1 MNRRFQTILDLENL
15 SPAQLADRLGV
26 QRSGISHIL
35 SGRNKPSF
43 ELLQRVVQSFPEIS
57 AEWLITGNGK
67 PLKEQNQAAASGAAS
82 SAASGATSS
91 AASGAASSATSSAA
105 NSRSSGTTPST
116 TPSISPSTTS
126 GSTNSRSSGTISGAT
141 PPFEGL
147 FNSSEAATEPQIP
160 AQTSDI
166 ESIEDEISDFQP
178 LQSSIFDA
186 NPANDR
192 EKRALK
198 RVILIYNDNTFEE
211 LLPPVDKKR

>member
-82 SAASGATSS
+82 SAASGATS
-91 AASGAASSATSSAA
+91 GTA
-105 NSRSSGTTPST
+105 NSRSSGT

-126 GSTNSRSSGTISGAT
+126 GSNNSSTSGTISGAT

-166 ESIEDEISDFQP
+166 EGIEDEISDFQP

>member
-67 PLKEQNQAAASGAAS
+67 PLKEQNQAAASGA
-82 SAASGATSS
+82 
-91 AASGAASSATSSAA
+91 TSSAA
-105 NSRSSGTTPST
+105 NSRSSGTTPS
-116 TPSISPSTTS
+116 ISPSTTS
-126 GSTNSRSSGTISGAT
+126 GSNNSSTSGTISGAT

-166 ESIEDEISDFQP
+166 EGIEDEITDFQP

>member
-67 PLKEQNQAAASGAAS
+67 PLKEQNQAAASSATSGAAS
-82 SAASGATSS
+82 SAA
-91 AASGAASSATSSAA
+91 SSAA
-105 NSRSSGTTPST
+105 NSRSSGTTPS
-116 TPSISPSTTS
+116 ISPSTTS
-126 GSTNSRSSGTISGAT
+126 GSNNSSTSGTISGAT

-166 ESIEDEISDFQP
+166 EGIEDEISDFQP

>member
-43 ELLQRVVQSFPEIS
+43 ELLQRVVQSFPEII

-82 SAASGATSS
+82 GATSS
-91 AASGAASSATSSAA
+91 ATSGTASGTA
-105 NSRSSGTTPST
+105 NSRSSGT

-126 GSTNSRSSGTISGAT
+126 GSNNSSTSGTISGAT

-147 FNSSEAATEPQIP
+147 FNSSESATEPQIP

-166 ESIEDEISDFQP
+166 EGIEDEISDFQP

>member
-91 AASGAASSATSSAA
+91 ATSGAA
-105 NSRSSGTTPST
+105 NSRSFGT

-126 GSTNSRSSGTISGAT
+126 GSNNSSTSGTISGAT

-147 FNSSEAATEPQIP
+147 FNSSESATEPQIP

-166 ESIEDEISDFQP
+166 EGIEDEISDFQP

>member
-67 PLKEQNQAAASGAAS
+67 PLKEQNQAAASGA
-82 SAASGATSS
+82 
-91 AASGAASSATSSAA
+91 TSSAA
-105 NSRSSGTTPST
+105 NSRSSGTTPS
-116 TPSISPSTTS
+116 ISPSTTS
-126 GSTNSRSSGTISGAT
+126 GSNNSSTSGTISGTT

-166 ESIEDEISDFQP
+166 EGIEDEISDFQP

>member
-35 SGRNKPSF
+35 SGRNRPSF

-82 SAASGATSS
+82 SAASGA
-91 AASGAASSATSSAA
+91 ASSAA
-105 NSRSSGTTPST
+105 NSRSSGTTPS
-116 TPSISPSTTS
+116 ISPSTTS
-126 GSTNSRSSGTISGAT
+126 GSNNSSTSGTISGAT

-147 FNSSEAATEPQIP
+147 FNSSESATEPQIP

-166 ESIEDEISDFQP
+166 EGIEDEISDFQP

>member
-67 PLKEQNQAAASGAAS
+67 PLKEQNQAAASGAT
-82 SAASGATSS
+82 SG
-91 AASGAASSATSSAA
+91 AA
-105 NSRSSGTTPST
+105 NSRSSGTTPSIT
-116 TPSISPSTTS
+116 PSTTS
-126 GSTNSRSSGTISGAT
+126 GSNNGSTSGTISGAT

-166 ESIEDEISDFQP
+166 EGIEDEISDFQP

>member
-82 SAASGATSS
+82 SA
-91 AASGAASSATSSAA
+91 TSSAA

-147 FNSSEAATEPQIP
+147 FNSSESATEPQIP

-166 ESIEDEISDFQP
+166 EGIEDEISDFQP

>member
-67 PLKEQNQAAASGAAS
+67 PLKEQNQAAASSAAS
-82 SAASGATSS
+82 SAASG
-91 AASGAASSATSSAA
+91 AA

-126 GSTNSRSSGTISGAT
+126 GSNNSSTSGTISGAT

-166 ESIEDEISDFQP
+166 EGIEDEISDFQP

>member
-82 SAASGATSS
+82 SAASGA
-91 AASGAASSATSSAA
+91 ASGATSSAA
-105 NSRSSGTTPST
+105 NSRSSGTTPSF
-116 TPSISPSTTS
+116 SPSTTS
-126 GSTNSRSSGTISGAT
+126 GSNNSSTSGTISGAT

-147 FNSSEAATEPQIP
+147 FNSSESATEPQIP

-166 ESIEDEISDFQP
+166 EGIEDEISDFQP

>member
-67 PLKEQNQAAASGAAS
+67 PLKEQNQAATSG
-82 SAASGATSS
+82 AASGATS
-91 AASGAASSATSSAA
+91 GAA
-105 NSRSSGTTPST
+105 NSRSSGT

-126 GSTNSRSSGTISGAT
+126 GSNNSSTSGTISGAT

-166 ESIEDEISDFQP
+166 EGIEDEISDFQP

>member
-82 SAASGATSS
+82 GATSS
-91 AASGAASSATSSAA
+91 ATSGTASGTA

-126 GSTNSRSSGTISGAT
+126 GSNNSSTSGTISGAT

-147 FNSSEAATEPQIP
+147 FNSSESATEPQIP

-166 ESIEDEISDFQP
+166 EGIGDEISDFQP

>member
-82 SAASGATSS
+82 GATSS
-91 AASGAASSATSSAA
+91 ATSSATSGAA
-105 NSRSSGTTPST
+105 NSRSSGTTPSIT
-116 TPSISPSTTS
+116 PSTTS
-126 GSTNSRSSGTISGAT
+126 GSNNSSTLGTISGAT

-166 ESIEDEISDFQP
+166 EGIEDEISDFQP

>member
-82 SAASGATSS
+82 GATSGAASS
-91 AASGAASSATSSAA
+91 AASGAA
-105 NSRSSGTTPST
+105 NSRSSGT

-126 GSTNSRSSGTISGAT
+126 GSNNSSTSGTISGTT

-166 ESIEDEISDFQP
+166 EGIEDEISDFQP

>member
-82 SAASGATSS
+82 G
-91 AASGAASSATSSAA
+91 ATSSAA
-105 NSRSSGTTPST
+105 NSRSSGTTPS
-116 TPSISPSTTS
+116 ISPSTTS
-126 GSTNSRSSGTISGAT
+126 GSNNSSTSGTISGAT

-147 FNSSEAATEPQIP
+147 FNSSESATEPQIP

-166 ESIEDEISDFQP
+166 EGIEDEISDFQP

>member
-67 PLKEQNQAAASGAAS
+67 PLKEQNLAAASG
-82 SAASGATSS
+82 

-105 NSRSSGTTPST
+105 NSRSSGTTPS
-116 TPSISPSTTS
+116 ISPSTTS
-126 GSTNSRSSGTISGAT
+126 GSNNSSTSGTISGAT

-166 ESIEDEISDFQP
+166 EGIEDEISDFQP
-178 LQSSIFDA
+178 VQSSIFDA

>member
-82 SAASGATSS
+82 GATSS
-91 AASGAASSATSSAA
+91 ATSGTASGAA
-105 NSRSSGTTPST
+105 NSRSSGT

-126 GSTNSRSSGTISGAT
+126 GSNNSSTSGTISGAT

-147 FNSSEAATEPQIP
+147 FNSSESATEPQIP

-166 ESIEDEISDFQP
+166 EGIGDEISDFQP

>member
-67 PLKEQNQAAASGAAS
+67 PLKEQNQAAASGAT
-82 SAASGATSS
+82 SG
-91 AASGAASSATSSAA
+91 AA
-105 NSRSSGTTPST
+105 NSRSSGTTPSIT
-116 TPSISPSTTS
+116 PSTTS
-126 GSTNSRSSGTISGAT
+126 GSNNSSTSGTISGIT

-166 ESIEDEISDFQP
+166 EGIEDEISDFQP

>member
-82 SAASGATSS
+82 GAASS

-126 GSTNSRSSGTISGAT
+126 GSNNSSTSGTISGAT

-166 ESIEDEISDFQP
+166 EGIEDEISDFQP
-178 LQSSIFDA
+178 LQSSIFDV

>member
-82 SAASGATSS
+82 GV
-91 AASGAASSATSSAA
+91 ASSATSSAA
-105 NSRSSGTTPST
+105 NSRSSGTTPS
-116 TPSISPSTTS
+116 ISPSTTS
-126 GSTNSRSSGTISGAT
+126 GSNNSSTSGTISGAT
-141 PPFEGL
+141 PPFEGF

-166 ESIEDEISDFQP
+166 EDIEDEISDFQP
-178 LQSSIFDA
+178 LQSSIFDV

>member
-82 SAASGATSS
+82 
-91 AASGAASSATSSAA
+91 GAASSAA

-116 TPSISPSTTS
+116 TPSISPSISPSTTS
-126 GSTNSRSSGTISGAT
+126 GSNNSSTSGTISGAT

-166 ESIEDEISDFQP
+166 EGIEDEISDFQP

>member
-57 AEWLITGNGK
+57 AEWLSTGNGK

-82 SAASGATSS
+82 GAASSAASGATS
-91 AASGAASSATSSAA
+91 GATSGAA
-105 NSRSSGTTPST
+105 NSRSSGT

-126 GSTNSRSSGTISGAT
+126 GSNNSSTSGTISGAI

-166 ESIEDEISDFQP
+166 EGIEDEISDFQP

>member
-82 SAASGATSS
+82 SAAS
-91 AASGAASSATSSAA
+91 SATSSAA
-105 NSRSSGTTPST
+105 DSRSSGT

-126 GSTNSRSSGTISGAT
+126 GSNNSSTSGTISGAT

-166 ESIEDEISDFQP
+166 EGIDDEISDFQP

>member
-82 SAASGATSS
+82 SAAS
-91 AASGAASSATSSAA
+91 SAA
-105 NSRSSGTTPST
+105 NSRSSGTTPS
-116 TPSISPSTTS
+116 ISPSTTS
-126 GSTNSRSSGTISGAT
+126 GSNNTSTSGTISGAT

-166 ESIEDEISDFQP
+166 EGIEDEISDFQP

>member
-67 PLKEQNQAAASGAAS
+67 PLKEQNQAAASGAT
-82 SAASGATSS
+82 SGATS
-91 AASGAASSATSSAA
+91 GAA
-105 NSRSSGTTPST
+105 NSRSFGTTPSI

-126 GSTNSRSSGTISGAT
+126 GSNNSSTSGTISGAT

-166 ESIEDEISDFQP
+166 EGIEDEISDFQP

>member
-82 SAASGATSS
+82 GATSS
-91 AASGAASSATSSAA
+91 ATSGAA
-105 NSRSSGTTPST
+105 NSRSSGT

-126 GSTNSRSSGTISGAT
+126 GSNNSSTSGTISGAT

-166 ESIEDEISDFQP
+166 EGIEDEISDFQP

>member
-67 PLKEQNQAAASGAAS
+67 PLKEQNQAATSGAAS
-82 SAASGATSS
+82 SAASGA
-91 AASGAASSATSSAA
+91 ASGAA

-126 GSTNSRSSGTISGAT
+126 GSNNSSTSGTISGAT

-166 ESIEDEISDFQP
+166 EGIEDEISDFQP

>member
-82 SAASGATSS
+82 
-91 AASGAASSATSSAA
+91 GAASSAA

-147 FNSSEAATEPQIP
+147 FNSSESATEPQIP

-166 ESIEDEISDFQP
+166 EGIEDEISDFQP

>member
-82 SAASGATSS
+82 
-91 AASGAASSATSSAA
+91 GAASSAA
-105 NSRSSGTTPST
+105 NSRSSGTTPS
-116 TPSISPSTTS
+116 ISPSTTS
-126 GSTNSRSSGTISGAT
+126 CSNNSSTSGTISGAT

-147 FNSSEAATEPQIP
+147 FNSSESATEPQIP

-166 ESIEDEISDFQP
+166 EGIEDEISDFQP
-178 LQSSIFDA
+178 LQSSIFDV

>member
-82 SAASGATSS
+82 SAASGATSGT
-91 AASGAASSATSSAA
+91 ASSAA
-105 NSRSSGTTPST
+105 NSRSSGTTPS
-116 TPSISPSTTS
+116 ISPSTTS
-126 GSTNSRSSGTISGAT
+126 GSNNSSTSGTISGAT

-147 FNSSEAATEPQIP
+147 FNSSESATEPRIP

-166 ESIEDEISDFQP
+166 EGIEDEISDFQP

>member
-57 AEWLITGNGK
+57 AEWLIRGNGE
-67 PLKEQNQAAASGAAS
+67 PLKEQNQAAASGAT
-82 SAASGATSS
+82 SG
-91 AASGAASSATSSAA
+91 AA
-105 NSRSSGTTPST
+105 NSRSSGT

-126 GSTNSRSSGTISGAT
+126 GSNNSSKSGTISGAT

-166 ESIEDEISDFQP
+166 EGIEDEISDFQP

>member
-67 PLKEQNQAAASGAAS
+67 PLKEQNQAATSG
-82 SAASGATSS
+82 
-91 AASGAASSATSSAA
+91 AA
-105 NSRSSGTTPST
+105 NSRSSGT

-126 GSTNSRSSGTISGAT
+126 GSNNSSTSGTISGTT

-147 FNSSEAATEPQIP
+147 FNSSESATEPQIP

-166 ESIEDEISDFQP
+166 EGIEDEISDFQP

>member
-82 SAASGATSS
+82 G
-91 AASGAASSATSSAA
+91 AA
-105 NSRSSGTTPST
+105 NSRSYGT

-126 GSTNSRSSGTISGAT
+126 GSNNSSTSGTISGAT

-166 ESIEDEISDFQP
+166 EGIEDEISDFQP

>member
-67 PLKEQNQAAASGAAS
+67 PLKEQNQAAAS
-82 SAASGATSS
+82 
-91 AASGAASSATSSAA
+91 SATSGAA

-126 GSTNSRSSGTISGAT
+126 GSNNSSTSGTISGAT

-166 ESIEDEISDFQP
+166 EGIEDEISDFQP

>member
-82 SAASGATSS
+82 GATSGATS
-91 AASGAASSATSSAA
+91 GAA

-126 GSTNSRSSGTISGAT
+126 GSNNSSTSGTISGAT

-166 ESIEDEISDFQP
+166 EGIEDEISDFQP

>member
-82 SAASGATSS
+82 SAASGA
-91 AASGAASSATSSAA
+91 ASSAA
-105 NSRSSGTTPST
+105 NSRSSGTTPS
-116 TPSISPSTTS
+116 ISPSTTS
-126 GSTNSRSSGTISGAT
+126 GSNNSSTSGTISGAT

-166 ESIEDEISDFQP
+166 EGVEDEISDFQP

>member
-67 PLKEQNQAAASGAAS
+67 PLKEQNLAAASGAAS
-82 SAASGATSS
+82 GATSGT
-91 AASGAASSATSSAA
+91 ASSAA
-105 NSRSSGTTPST
+105 NSRSSGTTPS
-116 TPSISPSTTS
+116 ISPSTTS
-126 GSTNSRSSGTISGAT
+126 GSNNSSTSGTISGAT

-166 ESIEDEISDFQP
+166 EGIEDEISDFQP

>member
-82 SAASGATSS
+82 GAASSAASGATSC
-91 AASGAASSATSSAA
+91 AASSAA
-105 NSRSSGTTPST
+105 NSRSSGTTPS
-116 TPSISPSTTS
+116 ISPSTTS
-126 GSTNSRSSGTISGAT
+126 GSNNSSTSGTISGAT

-166 ESIEDEISDFQP
+166 EGIEDEISDFQP

>member
-82 SAASGATSS
+82 G
-91 AASGAASSATSSAA
+91 ATSSAA
-105 NSRSSGTTPST
+105 NSRSSGTTPS
-116 TPSISPSTTS
+116 ISPSTTS
-126 GSTNSRSSGTISGAT
+126 GSNNSSTSGTISGAT